1 MLMKEMLSNKNWKD
15 KVFEISQQAY
25 EIYDFFP
32 PTKEEVYQR
41 FGTYTNV
48 YKWLIS
54 NLPGNSKEI
63 ILEPEVNF
71 ERITGH
77 PDLVINTKDRLFV
90 LDIKTTVNFERME
103 KETILQLLSY
113 LALLKATGQAKQ
125 KIHTIGVVL
134 PFERKIIVYDVKNFD
149 VKFLKELSP
158 KNEVSNSNVILS
170 FFDEDGNENIVIGLR
185 ECCIKKFRDS
195 QFLQSPQDSNQI
207 YRFSS
212 SFLPGSHISKIKG
225 CISESIKTFTTRTNS
240 RFCQMFLRSPMNGGK
255 PQIYKEDVKAAF
267 SVIKTFSMR
276 YFTHTPYI
284 INLCDPCTRLSVDEK
299 DPYKFCL
306 SLVRKDLRITKKMGG
321 MGVVI
326 HTGKSK
332 KMEHKEAVERMV
344 YFVKK
349 ILREATPECPLLL
362 ETGAGQGT
370 ELFCESPVDFYRFLR
385 GDKHFTKEEES
396 KLFACVDTCHVWA
409 SGHDPDEYLQTLQS
423 LDAKLVKLV
432 HFNGC
437 KDEKGCRRDR
447 HDHGS
452 DDKIPKETMDN
463 VLLWCQSMDIPLVC
477 E

>member
-1 MLMKEMLSNKNWKD
+1 MRHVRDLIQFLDHDSLRAKGVIPNVIFTNLLENQKSYKSKYPVWVINQRSFCAYGMFMDMLMKEMLSNKNWKD

-170 FFDEDGNENIVIGLR
+170 F
-185 ECCIKKFRDS
+185 
-195 QFLQSPQDSNQI
+195 
-207 YRFSS
+207 
-212 SFLPGSHISKIKG
+212 
-225 CISESIKTFTTRTNS
+225 
-240 RFCQMFLRSPMNGGK
+240 
-255 PQIYKEDVKAAF
+255 
-267 SVIKTFSMR
+267 
-276 YFTHTPYI
+276 
-284 INLCDPCTRLSVDEK
+284 
-299 DPYKFCL
+299 
-306 SLVRKDLRITKKMGG
+306 
-321 MGVVI
+321 
-326 HTGKSK
+326 
-332 KMEHKEAVERMV
+332 
-344 YFVKK
+344 
-349 ILREATPECPLLL
+349 
-362 ETGAGQGT
+362 
-370 ELFCESPVDFYRFLR
+370 
-385 GDKHFTKEEES
+385 
-396 KLFACVDTCHVWA
+396 
-409 SGHDPDEYLQTLQS
+409 
-423 LDAKLVKLV
+423 
-432 HFNGC
+432 
-437 KDEKGCRRDR
+437 
-447 HDHGS
+447 
-452 DDKIPKETMDN
+452 
-463 VLLWCQSMDIPLVC
+463 
-477 E
+477 